1 MGNLQVAYQSVIDAC
16 NDAYI
21 GYNDSD
27 KRTTIRLGVNYNTYC
42 DCSSLMSWAMTRAGY
57 FSTNPWF
64 STANQVDK
72 MTDAGWT
79 ELDINGTWVE
89 GDILWVRNSSHHHTE
104 MVYSGGNARGV
115 TMGAHSAKK
124 AWANQVCINDYTTT
138 ASGGVFTKLFRDT
151 GGTVTAN
158 VYWHQSTD
166 GVTHLSD
173 SEKWENAVCIY
184 NYMSRDG
191 WTKEAICGLL
201 GNIQQE
207 CDLDPFC
214 WQNGIIGYVNTGYG
228 LVQWTPS
235 TNYTNWASQKGY
247 SLTDANENGNG
258 QCENICTETVSSGQW
273 IATSQ
278 YPYSFDQFKQ
288 LTNVELATRVFC
300 ANYERA
306 GTPMMENRITYSNY
320 WYNQSFTFPN
330 DSGYNQGKNLGS
342 IITDLQRRY
351 VILGRH

>member
-16 NDAYI
+16 NDPYI
-21 GYNDSD
+21 GYNDND
-27 KRTTIRLGVNYNTYC
+27 RRTTIKLGVTYNTYC
-42 DCSSLMSWAMTRAGY
+42 DCASLMSWAMTRGGY
-57 FSTNPWF
+57 FDVNPWF
-64 STANQVDK
+64 YTGNQVGK
-72 MTDAGWT
+72 MLEAGWT
-79 ELDINGTWVE
+79 ELPITGEWRE
-89 GDILWVRNSSHHHTE
+89 GDILWVRNDKHHHTE
-104 MVYSGGNARGV
+104 MVYQGGMAQGK
-115 TMGAHSAKK
+115 TMGAHTAGK
-124 AWANQVCINDYTTT
+124 AWALQVSINDYITT
-138 ASGGVFTKLFRDT
+138 ASGGVFVKLFRDL
-151 GGTVTAN
+151 GGQAGIN

-173 SEKWENAVCIY
+173 SEKWDNAVCIY

-191 WTKEAICGLL
+191 WTREAIAGLL

-235 TNYTNWASQKGY
+235 TNYTNWASQMGY
-247 SLTDANENGNG
+247 TLTDANLNGNG
-258 QCENICTETVSSGQW
+258 QCEHICTQTIPTGQW
-273 IATSQ
+273 MPTTEYPQTFEQ
-278 YPYSFDQFKQ
+278 YKL
-288 LTNVELATRVFC
+288 LTDVNLATRVWC

-306 GTPMMENRITYSNY
+306 GSVMMENRLQYANY
-320 WYNQSFTFPN
+320 WYQQSFTFPN
-330 DSGYNQGKNLGS
+330 DIGYFQQGNLGN